1 MDEKSGTRAE
11 AIRSRHEFASAIVES
26 AAAVALAFFQERES
40 LAVEVKGLQDWV
52 SNADK
57 SVEDKL
63 RSDLAKAYPNDAIIG
78 EEHGEST
85 GTSGFVWVI
94 DPIDGT
100 TNFVNGT
107 PGWCVVLACVH
118 GDRTVSGVIC
128 DPLSKE
134 TYAAIRGEGATLNG
148 RSILASAASGL
159 NQGTVGVG
167 HSTRVA
173 VESTLALLSALLQ
186 RQGMFRRGGSGALD
200 LAYVAAGRLLGY
212 AEPHMNAWDCL
223 AAILLIEEAGG
234 QVQSFDMDTMLAQ
247 GGSVVAAC
255 PGVFEQLVDMTD
267 AAYDI
272 A

>member
-1 MDEKSGTRAE
+1 MDEESGATAE
-11 AIRSRHEFASAIVES
+11 AIRSRHEFASAIVKS
-26 AAAVALAFFQERES
+26 AASVALAFFQERES
-40 LAVEVKGLQDWV
+40 LAVEAKGLQDWV

-63 RSDLAKAYPNDAIIG
+63 RSDLARAYPDDAVVG
-78 EEHGEST
+78 EEHGKST

-107 PGWCVVLACVH
+107 PGWCVVLACVF
-118 GDRTVSGVIC
+118 GDQTVSCVIC
-128 DPLSKE
+128 DPVAKE
-134 TYAAIRGEGATLNG
+134 SYAAIRGGGAMLNG
-148 RSILASAASGL
+148 KSIRASAALALS
-159 NQGTVGVG
+159 QGTVGVG
-167 HSTRVA
+167 HSARVTA
-173 VESTLALLSALLQ
+173 ESTLALLTDLLH

-234 QVQSFDMDTMLAQ
+234 EVQFFDMDTMLAQ
-247 GGSVVAAC
+247 GGRVVAAC
-255 PGVFEQLVDMTD
+255 PGVFEQLVGMTD

-272 A
+272 V